1 MQPDYARQWAL
12 EAERIYASKVAQFA
26 LETETALR
34 ETEFT
39 NTWDSLLGV
48 GVWAVQNHFQLC
60 TAIKNKKTFAV
71 LVGMRP
77 GATFHLGHLTMM
89 NELQWYVQK
98 GGVPLIVYAGF
109 EASKKQEDLDLT
121 HEFEGF
127 KKLYRRF
134 TGDDLT
140 SDTIAISDLEDP
152 ALLRLE
158 RQIEEVVTAR
168 KILQLYGW
176 DESTSVAKLRVPCK
190 TAAAFL
196 LSSVLMPGVP
206 SVILSDI
213 NQVTHFE
220 VAKIASRSLGLR
232 LPTVSYRHL
241 LQSLEGPEGRM
252 SVKNPKSLLLL
263 DDTPE
268 VVGNKLK
275 RCFSG
280 GKLTAEEQR
289 ESGGNPDV
297 CSFFKVANVTLPR
310 EESFAIHKSC
320 RDGSVLCGECKKL
333 HIPEIAARFQNL
345 EPD

>member
-1 MQPDYARQWAL
+1 MQLDYACQWAL

-26 LETETALR
+26 LETEKTMR
-34 ETEFT
+34 VTEFID
-39 NTWDSLLGV
+39 TWDSLLGV
-48 GVWAVQNHFQLC
+48 GVWALQNHSQLC
-60 TAIKNKKTFAV
+60 TAINNKKTFAV
-71 LVGMRP
+71 LIGMRP

-109 EASKKQEDLDLT
+109 EASKKQEDLNLS
-121 HEFEGF
+121 HEFERF
-127 KKLYRRF
+127 KKLYRSF

-140 SDTIAISDLEDP
+140 SDTIAISDLEDA

-176 DESTSVAKLRVPCK
+176 DDSTSVAKLRIPCK

-196 LSSVLMPGVP
+196 LPSVLMPKVP

-220 VAKIASRSLGLR
+220 VAKIASRSLELR

-252 SVKNPKSLLLL
+252 SVKNPKSLLFL

-280 GKLTAEEQR
+280 GMLTAEEQR

-310 EESFAIHKSC
+310 QESFAIYESC
-320 RDGSVLCGECKKL
+320 RDGSVLCGQCKKL
-333 HIPEIAARFQNL
+333 HIPEIAARFENS

>member
-1 MQPDYARQWAL
+1 MQSDYARRWAL
-12 EAERIYASKVAQFA
+12 EAERIHKSKVEQFT
-26 LETETALR
+26 LEAETTMS

-39 NTWDSLLGV
+39 DIWDSLLGV
-48 GVWAVQNHFQLC
+48 GVWALQNHAQLC
-60 TAIKNKKTFAV
+60 AAIKNRKPFAV

-98 GGVPLIVYAGF
+98 DGVPLIVYAGF
-109 EASKKQEDLDLT
+109 EASKKQEDLDHS
-121 HEFEGF
+121 HEFERF
-127 KKLYRRF
+127 KSLYRHF
-134 TGDDLT
+134 TGGDLT
-140 SDTIAISDLEDP
+140 SDTSAISDQEDTF
-152 ALLRLE
+152 LLRLE
-158 RQIEEVVTAR
+158 RQIEEVITAR

-176 DESTSVAKLRVPCK
+176 DESTSVAKLRIPCK
-190 TAAAFL
+190 MAAAFL
-196 LSSVLMPGVP
+196 LPSVLMPEMP

-232 LPTVSYRHL
+232 LPTVSYHHL

-263 DDTPE
+263 DDKPE
-268 VVGNKLK
+268 IVGNKLK

-289 ESGGNPDV
+289 KSGGNPDV
-297 CSFFKVANVTLPR
+297 CSFFKVANATLPR
-310 EESFAIHKSC
+310 EESFAIYESC
-320 RDGSVLCGECKKL
+320 RDGSVLCGQCKKL
-333 HIPEIAARFQNL
+333 HIPEIAARFENS

>member
-1 MQPDYARQWAL
+1 MQSEYARRWAL
-12 EAERIYASKVAQFA
+12 EAEKVYGSKVAQFA
-26 LETETALR
+26 LETETR
-34 ETEFT
+34 MSKTEFIDI
-39 NTWDSLLGV
+39 WDALLDV
-48 GVWAVQNHFQLC
+48 GVWALQNHSQLC
-60 TAIKNKKTFAV
+60 TAIKNKKSFVV
-71 LVGMRP
+71 LIGMRP

-98 GGVPLIVYAGF
+98 GGIPLIVYAGF
-109 EASKKQEDLDLT
+109 EASIKQEDLDLS
-121 HEFEGF
+121 HEFESF
-127 KKLYRRF
+127 KSLYRRF
-134 TGDDLT
+134 TGGDLT
-140 SDTIAISDLEDP
+140 SDTIAISDQEDTT
-152 ALLRLE
+152 LLRLE
-158 RQIEEVVTAR
+158 RQIEEVITAR
-168 KILQLYGW
+168 KIAQLYGW
-176 DESTSVAKLRVPCK
+176 DETTSVARLRIPCK

-196 LSSVLMPGVP
+196 LPSALMPQVP

-220 VAKIASRSLGLR
+220 VAKIASRALGLR

-252 SVKNPKSLLLL
+252 SIKNPKSLLLL

-268 VVGNKLK
+268 IVGNKLK

-280 GKLTAEEQR
+280 GKLTAQEQR

-310 EESFAIHKSC
+310 EDSSAIYESCS
-320 RDGSVLCGECKKL
+320 DGSVLCGQCKKL
-333 HIPEIAARFQNL
+333 HIPEIAAKFQNL

>member
-1 MQPDYARQWAL
+1 MQSNYALRWAL
-12 EAERIYASKVAQFA
+12 EAERVYRSKVAQFA
-26 LETETALR
+26 IETEAVMR
-34 ETEFT
+34 KTEFT
-39 NTWDSLLGV
+39 NIWNSLLGV
-48 GVWAVQNHFQLC
+48 GVWGLQNHTHLC
-60 TAIKNKKTFAV
+60 SAVKNKNCFAV

-89 NELQWYVQK
+89 NELQWYVQR

-109 EASKKQEDLDLT
+109 EAGKKQEDLVLS
-121 HEFEGF
+121 HEFESF

-134 TGDDLT
+134 TGDDLA
-140 SDTIAISDLEDP
+140 SDTVVVSDLENVT
-152 ALLRLE
+152 LLGLE
-158 RQIEEVVTAR
+158 RQIEEIINAR

-176 DESTSVAKLRVPCK
+176 DESTSVAKLRTPCK

-196 LSSVLMPGVP
+196 LPSVLMPKVP

-268 VVGNKLK
+268 MVGNKLK

-289 ESGGNPDV
+289 ENGGNPDV

-310 EESFAIHKSC
+310 EESAAIYESC
-320 RDGSVLCGECKKL
+320 RDGSVLCGQCKKL
-333 HIPEIAARFQNL
+333 HIPEIAARF
-345 EPD
+345 